1 MCRHD
6 VIFLSN
12 SVVMLGLETF
22 KSLQG
27 QAMPAIQPQN
37 PSGYLIGQAAKL
49 SGVSSANIRFYEK
62 ERLTGRQAISA
73 NSYRIYSDEDIHQL
87 RFIRQ
92 LRSLDMT
99 LDEVRT
105 LLGLDLRKKRDCQ
118 IARETLDDHIGHV
131 RERLKELRV
140 LEKSLMD
147 LRSRCDGDDDH
158 CHLIEALHAQ
168 ADASMTSPAAQRKAG
183 KRHQAL

>member
-1 MCRHD
+1 M
-6 VIFLSN
+6 V
-12 SVVMLGLETF
+12 GLETF

-27 QAMPAIQPQN
+27 QAMPTHQPQN
-37 PSGYLIGQAAKL
+37 SSGYLIGQAAKL

-62 ERLTGRQAISA
+62 EKLIRRHETSA
-73 NSYRIYSDEDIHQL
+73 NSYRIYSDEDVHQL

-99 LDEVRT
+99 LDEVRR
-105 LLGLDLRKKRDCQ
+105 LLNLDLRNKRDCQ
-118 IARETLDDHIGHV
+118 TARETLDDHIGHV

-140 LEKSLMD
+140 LEKNLID
-147 LRSRCDGDDDH
+147 LRSRCEGDDDH

-168 ADASMTSPAAQRKAG
+168 ADALEPLRKAG
-183 KRHQAL
+183 KRHQPL

>member
-1 MCRHD
+1 MP
-6 VIFLSN
+6 
-12 SVVMLGLETF
+12 
-22 KSLQG
+22 LQ
-27 QAMPAIQPQN
+27 QPHKA
-37 PSGYLIGQAAKL
+37 PGYLIGQAAKL
-49 SGVSSANIRFYEK
+49 SGVSAANIRFYEK
-62 ERLTGRQAISA
+62 ESLIKRHSGGHKTGA

-118 IARETLDDHIGHV
+118 TARETLDAHIGHV
-131 RERLKELRV
+131 KERLKELKA
-140 LEKSLMD
+140 LEKNLID
-147 LRSRCDGDDDH
+147 LRSRCDGEDDH

-168 ADASMTSPAAQRKAG
+168 ADAPGAQRSSG

>member
-1 MCRHD
+1 
-6 VIFLSN
+6 
-12 SVVMLGLETF
+12 
-22 KSLQG
+22 
-27 QAMPAIQPQN
+27 MPAIQPQN
-37 PSGYLIGQAAKL
+37 PSGYLIGQAARL
-49 SGVSSANIRFYEK
+49 SGVSPANIRFYQKEK
-62 ERLTGRQAISA
+62 LIRRQEISA
-73 NSYRIYSDEDIHQL
+73 NSYSFYSDEDIHQL

-118 IARETLDDHIGHV
+118 TARETLDDHIGHV

-140 LEKSLMD
+140 LEKNLMD

-168 ADASMTSPAAQRKAG
+168 ADAPAPVRKTA

>member
-1 MCRHD
+1 
-6 VIFLSN
+6 
-12 SVVMLGLETF
+12 
-22 KSLQG
+22 
-27 QAMPAIQPQN
+27 MPLLNPQTA
-37 PSGYLIGQAAKL
+37 PGYLIGQAASL

-62 ERLTGRQAISA
+62 EKLISRRGTSA
-73 NSYRIYSDEDIHQL
+73 NSYRFYSDEDVHQL

-105 LLGLDLRKKRDCQ
+105 LLNLDLRKKRDCQ
-118 IARETLDDHIGHV
+118 TARDTLDEHIGHV

-140 LEKSLMD
+140 LEKNLIN
-147 LRSRCDGDDDH
+147 LRSRCDGADEH

-168 ADASMTSPAAQRKAG
+168 ADAPIPTRARYQ
-183 KRHQAL
+183 RHQAL

>member
-1 MCRHD
+1 
-6 VIFLSN
+6 
-12 SVVMLGLETF
+12 
-22 KSLQG
+22 
-27 QAMPAIQPQN
+27 MPLLNPQTA
-37 PSGYLIGQAAKL
+37 PGYLIGQAASL

-62 ERLTGRQAISA
+62 EKLISPRGIGA
-73 NSYRIYSDEDIHQL
+73 NSYRFYSDEDVHQL

-105 LLGLDLRKKRDCQ
+105 LLNLDLRKKRDCQ
-118 IARETLDDHIGHV
+118 TARDTLDDHIGHV

-140 LEKSLMD
+140 LEKNLID
-147 LRSRCDGDDDH
+147 LRSRCDGADEH

-168 ADASMTSPAAQRKAG
+168 ADFPVVARKAV

>member
-1 MCRHD
+1 
-6 VIFLSN
+6 
-12 SVVMLGLETF
+12 
-22 KSLQG
+22 
-27 QAMPAIQPQN
+27 MPAPSPQTV
-37 PSGYLIGQAAKL
+37 SGYLIGQAAKM

-62 ERLTGRQAISA
+62 EMLISRRRISA
-73 NSYRIYSDEDIHQL
+73 GSYRFYSDEDVHQL

-118 IARETLDDHIGHV
+118 TARETLDAHIGHV

-140 LEKSLMD
+140 LEKNLLD
-147 LRSRCDGDDDH
+147 LRSRCDGGSDGDDDH
-158 CHLIEALHAQ
+158 CRLIEALHAQ
-168 ADASMTSPAAQRKAG
+168 ADLPLNARASG
-183 KRHQAL
+183 KKHQAL

>member
-1 MCRHD
+1 
-6 VIFLSN
+6 
-12 SVVMLGLETF
+12 
-22 KSLQG
+22 
-27 QAMPAIQPQN
+27 MPLLQPQS

-49 SGVSSANIRFYEK
+49 SGVNPANIRFYQKEK
-62 ERLTGRQAISA
+62 LIRRQEISA
-73 NSYRIYSDEDIHQL
+73 NSYSFYSDEDVHQL

-118 IARETLDDHIGHV
+118 TARDTLDEHIGHV
-131 RERLKELRV
+131 RERLKELRA
-140 LEKSLMD
+140 LEKNLID
-147 LRSRCDGDDDH
+147 LRGRCDGEDDH

-168 ADASMTSPAAQRKAG
+168 ADTAPVRHTG
-183 KRHQAL
+183 KRHQPL

>member
-1 MCRHD
+1 
-6 VIFLSN
+6 
-12 SVVMLGLETF
+12 ML
-22 KSLQG
+22 
-27 QAMPAIQPQN
+27 AQN
-37 PSGYLIGQAAKL
+37 PRQLPGYLIGQAAKL

-62 ERLTGRQAISA
+62 EKLIARHETSA
-73 NSYRIYSDEDIHQL
+73 NSYRIYSDEDVHQL

-118 IARETLDDHIGHV
+118 TARDTLDEHIGHV

-140 LEKSLMD
+140 LEKNLID
-147 LRSRCDGDDDH
+147 LRSRCDGEDDH
-158 CHLIEALHAQ
+158 CHLIEALHEQ
-168 ADASMTSPAAQRKAG
+168 ADTLSVRQTG
-183 KRHQAL
+183 KRHQPL

>member
-1 MCRHD
+1 MP
-6 VIFLSN
+6 VQSPQ
-12 SVVMLGLETF
+12 SV
-22 KSLQG
+22 
-27 QAMPAIQPQN
+27 P
-37 PSGYLIGQAAKL
+37 GYLIGQAASM

-62 ERLTGRQAISA
+62 EKLVSRRGMGA
-73 NSYRIYSDEDIHQL
+73 NSYRFYSDEDVHQL

-105 LLGLDLRKKRDCQ
+105 LLNLDLRKKRDCQ
-118 IARETLDDHIGHV
+118 TARDTLDEHIGHV

-140 LEKSLMD
+140 LEKNLIG
-147 LRSRCDGDDDH
+147 LRSRCDGANDH

-168 ADASMTSPAAQRKAG
+168 ADAPIPTRARSQ
-183 KRHQAL
+183 RHQAL